1 MTKDMKDIALSH
13 CNRQGAYIV
22 AYHYAM
28 MDNKYQCFKY
38 ANQLLQHA
46 TSPCSYLV
54 NTLTNPLPSLVQ
66 SVATKTTQPFSMR
79 VSLSRTVTKPTVVSE

>member
-28 MDNKYQCFKY
+28 MDNKYQYFKY
-38 ANQLLQHA
+38 AYKHA
-46 TSPCSYLV
+46 QK
-54 NTLTNPLPSLVQ
+54 NII
-66 SVATKTTQPFSMR
+66 
-79 VSLSRTVTKPTVVSE
+79 